1 MLYSVV
7 MIFAIHQHEL
17 ATGIHVSPASWASLW
32 PPSPLYPSG
41 LSQTTGSGYLLHVS
55 IFHWPSVL
63 HIVIYM
69 FPLLFSQFIPPSPSP
84 TVSTSLSSMSA
95 SPLLVG
101 YLWVILH
108 LPQLEIAPFPS
119 PVQIQP
125 DSLAL
130 QAFWLN
136 GSAGYGMTSSR
147 MSCLITTNC
156 AYIDTVLSPILSSV
170 SGKQ

>member
-1 MLYSVV
+1 MFFS
-7 MIFAIHQHEL
+7 AIHQQES
-17 ATGIHVSPASWASLW
+17 ATGIHMSNPPNPTPPGCHRALGWAPCVIANSHLR
-32 PPSPLYPSG
+32 
-41 LSQTTGSGYLLHVS
+41 
-55 IFHWPSVL
+55 SVL

-69 FPLLFSQFIPPSPSP
+69 LPLLFSQFIPPSPSP

>member
-1 MLYSVV
+1 MLYINRSQPQVYLCPPPNPTPPGCHR
-7 MIFAIHQHEL
+7 AL
-17 ATGIHVSPASWASLW
+17 GWAPCVIANSHLR
-32 PPSPLYPSG
+32 
-41 LSQTTGSGYLLHVS
+41 
-55 IFHWPSVL
+55 SVL

-84 TVSTSLSSMSA
+84 TVSTSLFSMSA

-130 QAFWLN
+130 RAFWLN